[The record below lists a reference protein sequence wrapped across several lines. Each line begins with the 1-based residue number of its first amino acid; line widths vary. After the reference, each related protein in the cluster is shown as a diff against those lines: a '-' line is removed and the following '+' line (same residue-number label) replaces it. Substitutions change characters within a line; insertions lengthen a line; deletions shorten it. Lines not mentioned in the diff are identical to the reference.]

1 MRPVLAQRCPIC
13 QLAGG
18 GHKAQQG
25 FYREKLRPVPVRRN
39 ISPRSLL
46 FDNYEV
52 ASANYNL
59 KLRNAFANPNNPKL
73 T

>member
-1 MRPVLAQRCPIC
+1 M
-13 QLAGG
+13 
-18 GHKAQQG
+18 
-25 FYREKLRPVPVRRN
+25 PVRRN

-46 FDNYEV
+46 FDDYEV

-59 KLRNAFANPNNPKL
+59 KLRNAFANPNNPKV

>member
-1 MRPVLAQRCPIC
+1 M
-13 QLAGG
+13 
-18 GHKAQQG
+18 
-25 FYREKLRPVPVRRN
+25 RRN

-46 FDNYEV
+46 FSDHEV

-59 KLRNAFANPNNPKL
+59 KLRNAFANPNNPKV

>member
-1 MRPVLAQRCPIC
+1 M
-13 QLAGG
+13 
-18 GHKAQQG
+18 
-25 FYREKLRPVPVRRN
+25 PVRRN

-46 FDNYEV
+46 FAGYEV